1 MGQPPFDLLFDDEHS
16 EFWSNIVWQHA
27 GDVLS
32 GLVPFDHIYP
42 LVAFA
47 GEEYVPFYWSI
58 NQPKKDIYHNNLSQK
73 GFRKH
78 LSHPP
83 LVVNFFVLRQLLSLL
98 PSHSWCSC
106 ECVYFSKP
114 GREASQEFLNKDV
127 FRNILQEPPP
137 LWEGTNDSWPIFPSN
152 RWSER
157 MLSTMT
163 SKGHGKSAQKTS
175 HSFITHS
182 RHGLPLC
189 FAEMGRKNLKKLHQN
204 TQHMYLALSEMK
216 CTLKL

>member
-1 MGQPPFDLLFDDEHS
+1 MRAGNRAIKIYRVQQYERVLSKQEAGLSNACVKMGQPPFDLLFDDEHS
-16 EFWSNIVWQHA
+16 EFVWQHA

-98 PSHSWCSC
+98 PSHS
-106 ECVYFSKP
+106 
-114 GREASQEFLNKDV
+114 
-127 FRNILQEPPP
+127 
-137 LWEGTNDSWPIFPSN
+137 
-152 RWSER
+152 
-157 MLSTMT
+157 
-163 SKGHGKSAQKTS
+163 
-175 HSFITHS
+175 
-182 RHGLPLC
+182 
-189 FAEMGRKNLKKLHQN
+189 
-204 TQHMYLALSEMK
+204 
-216 CTLKL
+216 